1 MPKNLYRG
9 DPGFEHG
16 EIPAVGVLLAN
27 LGTPEAPTAKAL
39 RPYLREFLSDPRVI
53 EMSRPLWWTILN
65 LFILPFRPKESA
77 KLYASI
83 WTEEGSPLL
92 ATSRRIEELL
102 REGLERR
109 VANPVHVELGMTYG
123 EPSIRRALAALQSK
137 GCRRILVF
145 PLYPHYSSTST
156 GAVFDAVMKE
166 LMTWRFVPEV
176 RTVHFFH
183 DEPALVRALAGSI
196 RRLWE
201 RDGEPEK
208 LVLSYHGIPLRY
220 FLDGD
225 PYHCFCNKTS
235 RLIAEELGL
244 AEDRYMTTFQSQFGK
259 EEWIKPATDATL
271 EALAKGGTKTV
282 DVICPGF
289 SIDCLE
295 TLEEIDGLNR
305 GIFCG
310 AGGERFRYI
319 PCLNDGEEHV
329 AFLLDLTTRHLGGWI
344 AESWDGEAASRAAE
358 ASRERAAAMR
368 RAKGYGAA

>member
-16 EIPAVGVLLAN
+16 EISAVGVLLAN

-39 RPYLREFLSDPRVI
+39 RPFLQEFLSDPRVI

-65 LFILPFRPKESA
+65 LFVLPFRPRRSA

-92 ATSRRIEELL
+92 VISRRIEKALSDAL
-102 REGLERR
+102 QRR
-109 VANPVHVELGMTYG
+109 VGNPLHVELGMGYG
-123 EPSIRRALAALQSK
+123 QPSIARALAALREK

-145 PLYPHYSSTST
+145 PLFPHYSSTST
-156 GAVFDAVMKE
+156 GAVFDTVMKE
-166 LMTWRFVPEV
+166 LMTWRLVPEV

-183 DEPALVRALAGSI
+183 DEPGLVKALAASI
-196 RRLWE
+196 REVWDK
-201 RDGEPEK
+201 DGEPEK

-225 PYHCFCNKTS
+225 PYHCFCYKTT
-235 RLIAEELGL
+235 RLLTDELGL
-244 AEDRYMTTFQSQFGK
+244 SEDRYVTTFQSTFGK
-259 EEWIKPATDATL
+259 QEWIKPATDATL
-271 EALAKGGTKTV
+271 EALATGGTKSV
-282 DVICPGF
+282 DVMCPGF

-295 TLEEIDGLNR
+295 TLEEIDKLNR
-305 GIFCG
+305 GIFLG

-329 AFLLDLTTRHLGGWI
+329 AFLLDLVMRHLGGWVV
-344 AESWDGEAASRAAE
+344 EEWDGEAAAREAAASRDRAAV
-358 ASRERAAAMR
+358 MR
-368 RAKGYGAA
+368 TAKGY